1 MAGHRKEAEAFALK
15 WIKALAPQGKTA
27 DYYKERFA
35 KMSDEEFEQFIK
47 RLETGEEFLV
57 LYAPNFASGGLTV
70 ENNLEIAKKLGHE
83 FFQPLIIGQRGDV
96 PAYKTPV
103 KYLVVDLPVRRT
115 SQLLTKKISIPKD
128 NKKIDMFTGQVAG
141 SKKSRISYPEVQV
154 MASMGLD
161 HCVEEFMKYR
171 GGDLKGFNAMNTLI
185 SRQGGVSI
193 KTLSNYASGV
203 ESTKT
208 LKTFLTAA
216 MLSSTL

>member
-1 MAGHRKEAEAFALK
+1 MAGHRKEAEAYILK
-15 WIKALAPQGKTA
+15 WIKALAPQGKTDA
-27 DYYKERFA
+27 YYREYFS
-35 KMSDEEFEQFIK
+35 KMSDEEFEKFIE
-47 RLETGEEFLV
+47 RLEKGEEFLV
-57 LYAPNFASGGLTV
+57 LYAPNFASGGLSV
-70 ENNLEIAKKLGHE
+70 ENNLKVAKALGHE
-83 FFQPLIIGQRGDV
+83 FFQHLIIGQRNDV

-103 KYLVVDLPVRRT
+103 RYLVVDLPVRRT
-115 SQLLTKKISIPKD
+115 SQLLTKKISIPED

-141 SKKSRISYPEVQV
+141 SKKSKISYPELQV

-161 HCVEEFMKYR
+161 NCAVEFMKYR

-193 KTLSNYASGV
+193 KTLSNFASGV

-216 MLSSTL
+216 MLTSTL